1 MELRLAGRTFGS
13 GEYAV
18 MADSVAEG
26 ADIAL
31 VAADPRVVRGVRAGG
46 TWPAIAVAPASP
58 DQAAECV
65 RAGADL
71 IVGDAFADVAAA
83 TGAALACSSPDRAAG
98 VRPDGLLVTAS
109 GLAEGERLAQAGL
122 AVLVDEPVQAVMA
135 VYAWLGARVFRT
147 NDVRGTRQV
156 LDMVASI
163 RGARAPAVA
172 RRGLA

>member
-1 MELRLAGRTFGS
+1 MELRLAGRTFGPR
-13 GEYAV
+13 EYAV
-18 MADSVAEG
+18 MADAVAEG
-26 ADIAL
+26 PDIAL
-31 VAADPRVVRGVRAGG
+31 VAADPVAIRRLRSAGP
-46 TWPAIAVAPASP
+46 WPAIAVVPASA
-58 DQAAECV
+58 DQAAQCV

-83 TGAALACSSPDRAAG
+83 TGAALACSAPELAAG

-109 GLAEGERLAQAGL
+109 GLAEAERLTQAGL
-122 AVLVDEPVQAVMA
+122 TVLADEPVQAVMA

-147 NDVRGTRQV
+147 NDVHGTRQV

-163 RGARAPAVA
+163 RGTRAPAVA